1 MCPLKTRTVKPEKTV
16 ITREKQVDTFP
27 WQRIHKRD
35 NRGTVVGGVF
45 HAVSAEGIQGGQLD
59 NLYTP
64 PCSGG
69 YKYRDLA
76 LQFGRVSNLRQ

>member
-1 MCPLKTRTVKPEKTV
+1 MHEP
-16 ITREKQVDTFP
+16 
-27 WQRIHKRD
+27 D
-35 NRGTVVGGVF
+35 NRGIVVDGVF
-45 HAVSAEGIQGGQLD
+45 LSISAEGIQGGQLD

-76 LQFGRVSNLRQ
+76 LQDGRVSNLRQ